1 VFFSETENTY
11 SSVINRKL
19 IEFSESQDYSA
30 VFGQNIITGSRI
42 SGLGL
47 NLETKSKFSAINTP
61 NSESSL
67 FGIGFGLAMNGV
79 SAVFLMKQHDFA
91 LLGLDQLVNT
101 YNLIRNRTLKSP
113 FIVLMV
119 VVDSGYE
126 GPQSSLNNLDDFASL
141 TRGKV
146 HFLTT
151 LENIDSSFNEIK
163 STGLHFLVV
172 GQSQLKQKVVKSS
185 GTFLAESNFTLYR
198 ENRINLS
205 SNLFVNFGVNFE
217 VLFRIIGKAENLSK
231 HLDLMT
237 CKTIGTDFDNQEL
250 EKMLLYKKIFI
261 VDGSK
266 SSNRFSEKL
275 VGALE
280 KLGHR
285 DVHYYPRKYN
295 VAWTS
300 VFHDR
305 HEVDE
310 NLILD
315 LLV

>member
-1 VFFSETENTY
+1 MFFSETEYTY
-11 SSVINRKL
+11 SSLINRKL
-19 IEFSESQDYSA
+19 IEFSESQESSA
-30 VFGQNIITGSRI
+30 IFGQNIISGSRI
-42 SGLGL
+42 SGLGSK
-47 NLETKSKFSAINTP
+47 LESESKFSAINTP

-119 VVDSGYE
+119 VVDSGFE

-151 LENIDSSFNEIK
+151 LENIESAFDEIK
-163 STGLHFLVV
+163 SIGLHFLVV
-172 GQSQLKQKVVKSS
+172 GQSLLKSKVFKSS
-185 GTFLAESNFTLYR
+185 GHFISESNFTIYKDNIK
-198 ENRINLS
+198 EQSN
-205 SNLFVNFGVNFE
+205 NLFINFGVNFE
-217 VLFRIIGKAENLSK
+217 VLFRVINKSNKLRKQIDVMS
-231 HLDLMT
+231 
-237 CKTIGTDFDNQEL
+237 CKMIGTDFELNEL
-250 EKMLLYKKIFI
+250 ETMLSYKRIFI

-266 SSNRFSEKL
+266 SINRFSEKI
-275 VGALE
+275 VRSLE
-280 KLGHR
+280 KLGHK
-285 DVHYYPRKYN
+285 DVYYFPRKYSSI
-295 VAWTS
+295 WTS
-300 VFHDR
+300 VSADL
-305 HEVDE
+305 HEVNE
-310 NLILD
+310 KLILD